1 MSSDSVPHDGD
12 RTSDLT
18 RQRTPGQ
25 LARYTPSSWHTVPP
39 VHEYVYSGEQNIHL
53 SPLHRFMRIPES
65 GICTARWRP
74 TMAVPVSSTTVRYN
88 RTPPLVLN
96 LPEESTTCHGQATE
110 CAIATLKSAIRDR
123 VCHSSAKSPWV
134 FGSHRT
140 PPLGSENQ
148 SQDLSDMSPSQ
159 PSLKVPLPTVGLRSH
174 ETIHIS
180 VTPQHVASG

>member
-1 MSSDSVPHDGD
+1 MSPTPRATLSTQRDQIPQPLPCSIAPRALEESQGRIGFDQPAVSSDSVPHDGD

-110 CAIATLKSAIRDR
+110 CAIATL
-123 VCHSSAKSPWV
+123 
-134 FGSHRT
+134 
-140 PPLGSENQ
+140 
-148 SQDLSDMSPSQ
+148 SQ
-159 PSLKVPLPTVGLRSH
+159 P
-174 ETIHIS
+174 
-180 VTPQHVASG
+180 

>member
-96 LPEESTTCHGQATE
+96 LPEESAICHGQATE
-110 CAIATLKSAIRDR
+110 CAIATLSQPLVTVYAIAQPNLLG
-123 VCHSSAKSPWV
+123 SSDLTE
-134 FGSHRT
+134 H
-140 PPLGSENQ
+140 PPLVQRTNH
-148 SQDLSDMSPSQ
+148 
-159 PSLKVPLPTVGLRSH
+159 K
-174 ETIHIS
+174 IS
-180 VTPQHVASG
+180 VTCLLRSPV